1 MVKEFI
7 TKKSQKKKQ
16 ALIKKLNMMPDD
28 VKRAMIDAYLER
40 CKLKFQLT
48 FAEWR
53 LHTKYSGP
61 N

>member
-1 MVKEFI
+1 
-7 TKKSQKKKQ
+7 
-16 ALIKKLNMMPDD
+16 MMPDD
-28 VKRAMIDAYLER
+28 VKKAMIDAYLER

-61 N
+61 NQEIIKEVRKI